1 MNLAKQGL
9 DAYERSQCKCYGFL
23 PRLSF
28 TSLNRSATL
37 PVTQPMSPRLAAR
50 STTLLTTLRV
60 ATVVKAAPNVR
71 TPTHCVLATMG

>member
-23 PRLSF
+23 LRLSF

-37 PVTQPMSPRLAAR
+37 PVTQPTCPRLAVR
-50 STTLLTTLRV
+50 STTPRTTLKV

-71 TPTHCVLATMG
+71 TPID

>member
-28 TSLNRSATL
+28 MSFDRSATL
-37 PVTQPMSPRLAAR
+37 PVTQPMSPRLEAR
-50 STTLLTTLRV
+50 STTLLTTPRV

-71 TPTHCVLATMG
+71 TPADYVLASTD

>member
-9 DAYERSQCKCYGFL
+9 DAYERSQCKCYSS
-23 PRLSF
+23 PSRLSF
-28 TSLNRSATL
+28 KSLNRSATL
-37 PVTQPMSPRLAAR
+37 LITQPMSPRLAAR

-71 TPTHCVLATMG
+71 TPADYVLASTD